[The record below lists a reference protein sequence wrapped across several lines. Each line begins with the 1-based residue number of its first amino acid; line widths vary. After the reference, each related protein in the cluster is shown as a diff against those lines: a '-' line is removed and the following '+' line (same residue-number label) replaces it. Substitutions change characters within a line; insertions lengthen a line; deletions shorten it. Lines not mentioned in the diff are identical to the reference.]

1 MKAKNLKAGTHK
13 LKATITRQLNK
24 LATCIAGSEIKSQQ
38 EMEEIKA
45 IFKDLRK
52 KPWKSWKSKGFCM
65 FCKWGVC
72 CTTKETGQ
80 SLQVLDLQR
89 LASLNIFTTTSV
101 QVLAHIPVPTDKDF
115 HARKSRA
122 PCAMCCLSTHPPQLG
137 GHVKLGSFMLQ
148 LCNDSKEM
156 YIKAQCLCKVVV
168 LLI

>member
-1 MKAKNLKAGTHK
+1 MKAKNLKAGTRK
-13 LKATITRQLNK
+13 LKATKTRQLNK

-89 LASLNIFTTTSV
+89 LASLAFIPQTLSQDMPWRMKNSLANCVIKMRNSKGIIF
-101 QVLAHIPVPTDKDF
+101 K
-115 HARKSRA
+115 
-122 PCAMCCLSTHPPQLG
+122 
-137 GHVKLGSFMLQ
+137 
-148 LCNDSKEM
+148 
-156 YIKAQCLCKVVV
+156 
-168 LLI
+168 

>member
-80 SLQVLDLQR
+80 SLQVFDLQR

-101 QVLAHIPVPTDKDF
+101 
-115 HARKSRA
+115 
-122 PCAMCCLSTHPPQLG
+122 
-137 GHVKLGSFMLQ
+137 
-148 LCNDSKEM
+148 
-156 YIKAQCLCKVVV
+156 
-168 LLI
+168 